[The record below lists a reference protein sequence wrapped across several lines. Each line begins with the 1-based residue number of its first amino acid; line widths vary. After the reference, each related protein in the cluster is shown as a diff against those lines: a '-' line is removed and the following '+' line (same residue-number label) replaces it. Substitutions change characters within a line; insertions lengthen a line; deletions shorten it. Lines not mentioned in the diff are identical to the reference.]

1 MTWVRWPASLN
12 PSGILNTSAS
22 GNVVHR
28 QRQLIYQ
35 VQDPDHVV
43 LGGASAG
50 AASVSLHLAAYGGR
64 DDGLF
69 HAAAAES
76 VSFATVYTVEE
87 SQWQFQNLAIR
98 LGCVGTSTVACLRNK
113 TAVEIQDFNYNI
125 PFPGAAAPP
134 LYMYNPVIDGDLI
147 RDLTYTAFEEGNF
160 IKVPVI
166 FGDDTNGGTVFVY
179 SNTSTLPES
188 NMFIKNQFPFVT
200 LEDFGTI
207 NELYPNPNDTCPGE
221 GCYWRQASN
230 VYGEQ
235 RYMCPGLYI
244 SSKFTEYGVNASY
257 AYRWNVEDPTQIA
270 EGLGV
275 PHTAEQNA
283 IFGPENTNGLAPASY
298 YPGQENAYAV
308 TVTQG
313 YWSSFIRSYNPNTYS
328 VAGSAMW
335 EEWSDTTKPRLLF
348 STGGNTSI
356 ENVAGTS
363 LDTRCEFWY
372 SIGQDIRQ

>member
-1 MTWVRWPASLN
+1 M
-12 PSGILNTSAS
+12 I
-22 GNVVHR
+22 
-28 QRQLIYQ
+28 
-35 VQDPDHVV
+35 
-43 LGGASAG
+43 GGASAG

-76 VSFATVYTVEE
+76 VSFATVYTIEQ
-87 SQWQFQNLAIR
+87 SQWQFDNLAIR
-98 LGCVGTSTVACLRNK
+98 LGCVGTHPVACLRNK
-113 TAVEIQDFNYNI
+113 TAVEIQNVNYNI

-134 LYMYNPVIDGDLI
+134 LYMYNPVIDGDFI
-147 RDLTYTAFEEGNF
+147 RALTYTAFEEGNF
-160 IKVPVI
+160 VKVPVI

-179 SNTSTLPES
+179 SNTSTLQES

-200 LEDFGTI
+200 LKDFGTI
-207 NELYPNPNDTCPGE
+207 NELYPNPNETCPGA

-244 SSKFTEYGVNASY
+244 SSKFTKYGVNASY

-275 PHTAEQNA
+275 PHTSEQNA
-283 IFGPENTNGLAPASY
+283 VFGPENTNGLAPASY
-298 YPGQENAYAV
+298 YPGQENAFAV
-308 TVTQG
+308 TVMQA
-313 YWSSFIRSYNPNTYS
+313 YWASFIRSFNPNTYK
-328 VAGSAMW
+328 VAGSAEW
-335 EEWSDTTKPRLLF
+335 VEWSDKTKPRLLF

-363 LDTRCEFWY
+363 LDTRCKFWY
-372 SIGQDIRQ
+372 GIGVDIRQ